1 MQRLVFYPR
10 RTERRD
16 QLPDGHVQTTY
27 AEITPGKE
35 TVLTLFVDHNA
46 KRDWVVW
53 TRVWRLEDEEWVY
66 FDGLEFRH
74 RRDLADE
81 EFKRRQRARDG

>member
-1 MQRLVFYPR
+1 MQRLLFYPR

-16 QLPDGHVQTTY
+16 QLPDGHVQVGFV
-27 AEITPGKE
+27 EIVPGKE
-35 TVLTLFVDHNA
+35 AVLTRFTDHNA

-53 TRVWRLEDEEWVY
+53 TRVWRPQDEEWVY

-74 RRDLADE
+74 RRDLADRE
-81 EFKRRQRARDG
+81 IDRRRGA

>member
-10 RTERRD
+10 RSERRE
-16 QLPDGHVQTTY
+16 QLPDGHIQVKY
-27 AEITPGKE
+27 IEIIPGKE
-35 TVLTLFVDHNA
+35 VVLTQFIDHNA

-53 TRVWRLEDEEWVY
+53 TRIWRPEDGEWVY

-81 EFKRRQRARDG
+81 EVLRRQRARDG